1 MQPIRAEIALAR
13 VLAYLQW
20 TGVEVDTCVE
30 RKALRIVEEA
40 LDADVPDFFQACMEM
55 VRERFE
61 LSPATVPTPA
71 PPICRGSIGYGTH

>member
-20 TGVEVDTCVE
+20 TGVNIDAGVE
-30 RKALRIVEEA
+30 RQALRIVAEA
-40 LDADVPDFFQACMEM
+40 LEADAPDFFQACMEM
-55 VRERFE
+55 VKERFE
-61 LSPATVPTPA
+61 LLPAGVPVPA